1 MWVFDDMFKNT
12 TELQYEKCLLWT
24 TSNNSLQR
32 RYSRVSPKSNILFW
46 KEPYS
51 FHISYLLGNKF
62 HCYINHFKISVLLLT
77 WIIININITIDMN
90 SSRMKII
97 KSQINC

>member
-1 MWVFDDMFKNT
+1 M
-12 TELQYEKCLLWT
+12 
-24 TSNNSLQR
+24 
-32 RYSRVSPKSNILFW
+32 LFW

-62 HCYINHFKISVLLLT
+62 KRYINHFKISLLLT
-77 WIIININITIDMN
+77 WITININVTIDMN
-90 SSRMKII
+90 SFRVKII